1 MVGVCESGGVV
12 LEWLVACYEMS
23 IWLWV
28 WLFVGVLWMWVWVW
42 VFGQGYGSV
51 WLFCCC
57 RMVFMGV
64 SSFCWF
70 LFIYLMDRNCLY
82 YFNVLYVKIGDMI

>member
-12 LEWLVACYEMS
+12 VEWLVACYEMS

-51 WLFCCC
+51 
-57 RMVFMGV
+57 
-64 SSFCWF
+64 
-70 LFIYLMDRNCLY
+70 
-82 YFNVLYVKIGDMI
+82 